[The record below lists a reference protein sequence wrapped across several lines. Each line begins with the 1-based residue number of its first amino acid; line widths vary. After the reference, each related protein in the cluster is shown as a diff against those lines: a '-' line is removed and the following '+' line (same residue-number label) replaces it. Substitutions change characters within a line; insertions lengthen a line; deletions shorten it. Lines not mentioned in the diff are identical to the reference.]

1 MPNLV
6 LKNGRVIDPAH
17 GIDATTDISI
27 RDGRIAAV
35 GDGLTG
41 AESIDCT
48 GLVVCPGLIDLHV
61 HLRDPGQ
68 EWKEDLLSGGRAAAA
83 GGFTTV
89 CCMPNTLPTNDT
101 GAITRDIVERAA
113 GGPVRILPVGAIT
126 RGLAGK
132 ALAEIGEMVT
142 AGAVAISDD
151 GCGVQDGRLMRR
163 AMEYAKP
170 FGIPVV
176 IHPQDDHLFGH
187 GVMNEGWRATEL
199 GLAGIPNAAEEA
211 QIDRDIRLSALTGTP
226 LHVAHLSTAGGVEL
240 VRRAQGAGLSVSAEV
255 TPHHLLLTDTD
266 MPAYDP
272 DWKMSPPLRSAADRE
287 AVVAALV
294 DGTIQ
299 AIATDHAPHAPEE
312 KERPFDDAPFGV
324 IGMESCLAVVLALV
338 RDGRLSLTDLIHRLT
353 AGPARLF
360 NLDAGHLAVGARAD
374 LCCFDP
380 EARWRVEPERF
391 YSKSR
396 NCPWAGKELTG
407 RPLHTITGGRIV
419 CRDGVVAAAG

>member
-1 MPNLV
+1 MPDLV
-6 LKNGRVIDPAH
+6 LKNGRVIDPAN
-17 GIDATTDISI
+17 GVDATTDIAV
-27 RDGRIAAV
+27 RDGRIAAL
-35 GDGLTG
+35 GDGLDG
-41 AESIDCT
+41 GEAIDCA

-68 EWKEDLLSGGRAAAA
+68 EWKEDLSSGGRAAAA

-89 CCMPNTLPTNDT
+89 CCMPNTVPANDT

-113 GGPVRILPVGAIT
+113 GGPVHIRPVGAIT
-126 RGLAGK
+126 RGLEGQQ
-132 ALAEIGEMVT
+132 LAEIGEMVT

-151 GCGVQDGRLMRR
+151 GCGVQDSRLMRR
-163 AMEYAKP
+163 AMEYAQP

-199 GLAGIPNAAEEA
+199 GLAGIPNAAEDS

-226 LHVAHLSTAGGVEL
+226 LHVAHLSTTGGVEL
-240 VRRAQGAGLSVSAEV
+240 VRRAQGSGLRVSAEV
-255 TPHHLLLTDTD
+255 TPHHLLLTDAE

-324 IGMESCLAVVLALV
+324 IGLETCLGVVLALV
-338 RDGRLSLTDLIHRLT
+338 REGRISLADLIHRLT

-360 NLDAGHLAVGARAD
+360 DLDAGQIGVGAIAD

-407 RPLHTITGGRIV
+407 RPLHTIVAGRIV
-419 CRDGVVAAAG
+419 CRDGEVVV